1 MYRTTPHQQL
11 TASLRYTQQQ
21 TARLQ
26 NLQLQVSTGIKIH
39 RPSDDPVAQQ
49 QILQI
54 TRAQSAATSEL
65 STLQGIESNAN
76 SAHTAIRDA
85 QQIVVQVRNLTLQAR
100 QTTDSAE
107 RQTLATQVDGLLS
120 RLVDIGNTRTDQ
132 GYIFGGMQADQPP
145 FQLLDSGKVQYQGGT
160 QSLNGLAA
168 VLPTGASLFMFD
180 QSPTLTI
187 SSNGTGA
194 QVGTGISV
202 GSGRNVLEVTH
213 TATTFTG
220 ASGIAAG
227 SSSVA
232 EDTVI
237 GAHQLTIVDTSGN
250 GTAGTISLNG
260 GEPISFTSAD
270 TNLQVTGANG
280 EIVYVDTSNI
290 TAGFNGTIDLNG
302 EGTLSL
308 DGGPATPIT
317 FESNQQLIDASGKTV
332 RYLDT
337 TGLVSAG
344 QETLDPSGGT
354 DLFTSLQL
362 LKDDLLADIPGSE
375 RDTRLKNR
383 LLEFEGLNEHI
394 LSKLGQQSAGLERLQ
409 TQQTRLEDLQLSLA
423 ERLGEVQNTD
433 LTESVLRLQEAQLQ
447 AQFTLSTTASLL
459 SLSILDYLG

>member
-1 MYRTTPHQQL
+1 M
-11 TASLRYTQQQ
+11 
-21 TARLQ
+21 
-26 NLQLQVSTGIKIH
+26 
-39 RPSDDPVAQQ
+39 
-49 QILQI
+49 I
-54 TRAQSAATSEL
+54 T
-65 STLQGIESNAN
+65 
-76 SAHTAIRDA
+76 
-85 QQIVVQVRNLTLQAR
+85 
-100 QTTDSAE
+100 
-107 RQTLATQVDGLLS
+107 
-120 RLVDIGNTRTDQ
+120 
-132 GYIFGGMQADQPP
+132 F
-145 FQLLDSGKVQYQGGT
+145 K
-160 QSLNGLAA
+160 
-168 VLPTGASLFMFD
+168 
-180 QSPTLTI
+180 
-187 SSNGTGA
+187 
-194 QVGTGISV
+194 
-202 GSGRNVLEVTH
+202 
-213 TATTFTG
+213 
-220 ASGIAAG
+220 
-227 SSSVA
+227 
-232 EDTVI
+232 
-237 GAHQLTIVDTSGN
+237 
-250 GTAGTISLNG
+250 
-260 GEPISFTSAD
+260 PISHISQMLFCRQ
-270 TNLQVTGANG
+270 LTGANG